1 MGKTAF
7 VFPGQGSQSVG
18 MGSDL
23 IAAFPEARRMFE
35 SADKCLGFSL
45 SELILNGPEERLR
58 LTENTQPAL
67 LVVSAML
74 YTLLTEKGIR
84 ADFFAGHSL
93 GEYSA
98 LFAAGV
104 FSFEDAVFAVRKRG
118 MLMEAAVPAGQGAM
132 AAVLG
137 LDPEPLKN
145 VCEKVTA
152 EGESVQLANLNSPG
166 QIVISGTV
174 KGVSAASELAE
185 AAGARRVVPLAVSGP
200 FHSSLMKPAA
210 EELKEVLDELPIR
223 NAQIPIIA
231 NSTAD
236 AEKTAAEIRS
246 HLIEQL
252 YSPVRWVE
260 SIEKLGKLGV
270 DTYVEVGPGKV
281 LSGLIKKIQRGAT
294 ILQVNNLETLNAVA
308 EKLKAGA
315 D

>member
-35 SADKCLGFSL
+35 SADRRLGFSL

-67 LVVSAML
+67 LTVSAVL
-74 YTLLTEKGIR
+74 YTLLAEKGIK
-84 ADFFAGHSL
+84 ADFCAGHSL

-137 LDPEPLKN
+137 LAPDSLKN

-210 EELKEVLDELPIR
+210 EELKEVLDELPVR
-223 NAQIPIIA
+223 SAQIPIIA

-236 AEKTAAEIRS
+236 AEETAAEIRS